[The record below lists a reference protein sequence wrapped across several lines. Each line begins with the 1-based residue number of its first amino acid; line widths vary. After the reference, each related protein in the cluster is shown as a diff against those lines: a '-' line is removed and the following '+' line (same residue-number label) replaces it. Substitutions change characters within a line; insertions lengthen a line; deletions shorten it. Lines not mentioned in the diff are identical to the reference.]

1 LVRVAR
7 ALSPN
12 SAGENGQELD
22 KIWNHLVGIS
32 GSAFHAAPESIL
44 RWLLKLMNGSSSES
58 ETLRRYPLT
67 WKILG
72 RVFQLI
78 PLFSLAKSLADR
90 RFVAILQRTL
100 KEASEPS
107 KEAPPKPGKRKRPA
121 PPGYNLDELKDPDG
135 CVQSGQAIFEALE
148 LLLGRFNNVSL
159 RSSHD
164 RIGAEH
170 LMSLFC
176 SPATEAKATVAP
188 LLSICG
194 LFLKSAN
201 QESIS
206 GWESWLKTTSIVWS
220 LHLQSIDDTLIVATD
235 LFPPSAA
242 ILAKLK
248 GQSFHDMETVLEAP
262 KRRWI
267 PDVQELMRR
276 YLILPAR
283 TAFLSRQDTEP
294 VVRAL
299 EVSGKTQVSG
309 PALYLMAA
317 NTTELLS
324 QGGISQGNDIWMKKV
339 FQLIISDLRG
349 PFDERLSTV
358 KSIVRIAR
366 QLKMPL
372 EVEDLRAACSTYAF
386 LDETTEWG
394 FIADVANCDPD
405 VFHTGKAGE
414 EFLQEICRRM
424 AKEKKIGDHHE
435 PLADTVAA
443 IIKSFSS
450 ARRFGTFL
458 QLWLEQMCVAEKES
472 HESNSPWFNVGRK
485 ASFIPSLQLQIEKEL
500 TTHQLLGVLDW
511 IQTRPEFPQAWS
523 LWLSTLVQGVR
534 TDEFKQAISPTLFTL
549 ARRIEGSPSAVYA
562 LRWRV
567 FSKGVTWL
575 PSDQRDAKW
584 ELLKAP
590 LSKTLKKYALESAE
604 TFEAFK
610 CCCQIA
616 VAMIPDG
623 KYLKEVEKL
632 LERFTVRLSE
642 AISSRPIDWN
652 ILTTSLKLDLDTEFR
667 ADSGLPQYL
676 AWFICGSTRL
686 NQLYFN
692 VKMELPPPLKHIL
705 SLQDGPAPP
714 LAAIWNSLLSNEHNI
729 NQAKLD
735 VELIGRLT
743 KALKSSQDENIWP
756 SEGSLVWLQQACCI
770 PLDAMTRLNRESFMS
785 ILMSGT
791 QRETAA
797 KMSWEG
803 WKSVVSLATKL
814 MSRPTFY
821 DGIRFQHLVHIAD
834 LASDVAETAFLKSAE
849 LLELIERFES
859 LASITIAQVTENND
873 ERSYAY
879 ISDCESFVSGC
890 TRHID
895 GKQSKA
901 AAKPLYPTLL
911 KSLLTIRQSQPKME
925 SLLTKARQNLELCVG
940 AALGDWLASKE
951 LLSSD
956 DTSTNFRLLA
966 AIDAAAECEVVY
978 DQKRSR
984 IQKLEKACLKAMKT
998 GDTRA
1003 WKLQSILQK
1012 FLYKELENPRPKTFQ
1027 SLESIPKD
1035 LREALQTEQVRAVIS
1050 RDTPHDALQYLDELV
1065 DEYQCGCRT
1074 DGQLIAIRVVVDRLF
1089 GELLS
1094 L

>member
-1 LVRVAR
+1 
-7 ALSPN
+7 
-12 SAGENGQELD
+12 
-22 KIWNHLVGIS
+22 
-32 GSAFHAAPESIL
+32 
-44 RWLLKLMNGSSSES
+44 MNGSSSES

-72 RVFQLI
+72 QVFQLI

-90 RFVAILQRTL
+90 RFVAVLQRTL

-107 KEAPPKPGKRKRPA
+107 KESTPKPGKRKRPA
-121 PPGYNLDELKDPDG
+121 APGYSLDELKAPDG
-135 CVQSGQAIFEALE
+135 CVHSGQAIFEALE

-176 SPATEAKATVAP
+176 SPATEAKATVVP

-194 LFLKSAN
+194 LFLKSGS

-206 GWESWLKTTSIVWS
+206 GWETWLETISLVWS
-220 LHLQSIDDTLIVATD
+220 LHLQSVDDTLIVATD
-235 LFPPSAA
+235 LFPHAAA
-242 ILAKLK
+242 ILTKLK
-248 GQSFHDMETVLEAP
+248 GQSFHDMEAVMDEP
-262 KRRWI
+262 KKRWI

-283 TAFLSRQDTEP
+283 TAYLSRQDTEP

-317 NTTELLS
+317 NTTGLLTQS
-324 QGGISQGNDIWMKKV
+324 GISQGNDPWMKKV

-349 PFDERLSTV
+349 PIDERLSTV
-358 KSIVRIAR
+358 KSIIRLAR
-366 QLKMPL
+366 ELKMPVD
-372 EVEDLRAACSTYAF
+372 VEDLRTACNTYAL
-386 LDETTEWG
+386 LDGVTEWG
-394 FIADVANCDPD
+394 FVADVAHCDPD
-405 VFHTGKAGE
+405 VFHTGEAGE
-414 EFLQEICRRM
+414 EFLQEICRRI
-424 AKEKKIGDHHE
+424 AEEKKASNHHE
-435 PLADTVAA
+435 ALADTVAA

-450 ARRFGTFL
+450 ARRFGLFL
-458 QLWLEQMCVAEKES
+458 QLWLEQMCEAEKKS
-472 HESNSPWFNVGRK
+472 QESNSPWFNVGRK
-485 ASFIPSLQLQIEKEL
+485 VSSIPSLQLQIEKEL
-500 TTHQLLGVLDW
+500 TTRQLLGVLDW
-511 IQTRPEFPQAWS
+511 IQARQEFPQAWS
-523 LWLSTLVQGVR
+523 LWLSTLVQGIR

-549 ARRIEGSPSAVYA
+549 ASRIEGSPSAVYA

-584 ELLKAP
+584 EILKAS
-590 LSKTLKKYALESAE
+590 LSKILKKNALESAE

-623 KYLKEVEKL
+623 KYLKEAEKL
-632 LERFTVRLSE
+632 LERIIVRLSA
-642 AISSRPIDWN
+642 AISTRPIDWN
-652 ILTTSLKLDLDTEFR
+652 ILSTSLKSDPDTEFR

-676 AWFICGSTRL
+676 AWFIRGSTRL

-692 VKMELPPPLKHIL
+692 LKTELPPPLKHIL

-714 LAAIWNSLLSNEHNI
+714 LAAVWNSLLSNEHNI

-735 VELIGRLT
+735 AELIGRLT
-743 KALKSSQDENIWP
+743 KALKSSQSEDIWP

-770 PLDAMTRLNRESFMS
+770 PLDAMTRLNRESFML

-791 QRETAA
+791 QRKTAA

-803 WKSVVSLATKL
+803 WKSIVSLAAKL

-821 DGIRFQHLVHIAD
+821 DGIKFQDLVHIAD
-834 LASDVAETAFLKSAE
+834 LASGVAQAASLKSTE
-849 LLELIERFES
+849 LLELIGRFES
-859 LASITIAQVTENND
+859 LASITIAQITENND

-879 ISDCESFVSGC
+879 MSECESFVSGC
-890 TRHID
+890 AKHID
-895 GKQSKA
+895 GKQAKVGF
-901 AAKPLYPTLL
+901 KPLYPTLL
-911 KSLLTIRQSQPKME
+911 KSLLTIRQSQPKLE
-925 SLLTKARQNLELCVG
+925 SLLKKARQNLGLCIG
-940 AALGDWLASKE
+940 ATLGDWLTGKE

-956 DTSTNFRLLA
+956 DTSANFRLLA

-978 DQKRSR
+978 DHKRSR
-984 IQKLEKACLKAMKT
+984 IQKLEKACLEAMKT
-998 GDTRA
+998 GDIRA
-1003 WKLQSILQK
+1003 WKLQLILQRS
-1012 FLYKELENPRPKTFQ
+1012 LYTELENPRPKSFQ
-1027 SLESIPKD
+1027 NLESVPKD
-1035 LREALQTEQVRAVIS
+1035 LREVLQTEQVKAIIS
-1050 RDTPHDALQYLDELV
+1050 CDTPHVAVQYLDELV
-1065 DEYQCGCRT
+1065 DEYQRGCRT
-1074 DGQLIAIRVVVDRLF
+1074 DGQLIAVQVVVDRLF

-1094 L
+1094 LRIIRGC